1 MERLSEYTIYHSG
14 NIQALRYTVQKVTPG
29 ADAPHP
35 ISPEMLRIVRIVSG
49 ACTWVISRHEYR
61 VGAGDIVILNNTEK
75 RYQTGISPDAPV
87 VQEVVRFMPVAFSDI
102 SKYFPLFFYRG
113 SGFSHVFSPGCP
125 DYRRLDG
132 IMTLLRDEEAS
143 AAVGKDTAMLSLV
156 HVLIIG
162 LYRSAVAMGRLPADI
177 GNEKSPPSAGSYQV
191 IWEAVVNIKEH
202 LSEDIS
208 AASLA
213 ADAGMSRSH
222 FSRLFGAVMGMTIPQ
237 YIRLLRLR
245 MVRELTES
253 QSLGI
258 LDAVYAS
265 GFGSTSAYY
274 KALHELVLS

>member
-1 MERLSEYTIYHSG
+1 MSAGGYRK
-14 NIQALRYTVQKVTPG
+14 QK
-29 ADAPHP
+29 
-35 ISPEMLRIVRIVSG
+35 
-49 ACTWVISRHEYR
+49 
-61 VGAGDIVILNNTEK
+61 K
-75 RYQTGISPDAPV
+75 
-87 VQEVVRFMPVAFSDI
+87 
-102 SKYFPLFFYRG
+102 
-113 SGFSHVFSPGCP
+113 
-125 DYRRLDG
+125 
-132 IMTLLRDEEAS
+132 
-143 AAVGKDTAMLSLV
+143 
-156 HVLIIG
+156 
-162 LYRSAVAMGRLPADI
+162 
-177 GNEKSPPSAGSYQV
+177 PPSAGSYQV
-191 IWEAVVNIKEH
+191 IWEAVVNIKKH